1 LRKVR
6 FLVVA
11 LVAAIGI
18 SAVAYAQ
25 SNEYTVDAK
34 VPAGGSKKK
43 PKATGFT
50 FNFSVKDPAGNIPQ
64 IIQHYSLGV
73 AGTQVNTKVA
83 KTCTDAKINAGS
95 PPDDSVCPSKSK
107 IGSGSIT
114 AVIGTPGQP
123 MDSKA
128 ADCTLDLTIYNAGAN
143 KATLF
148 LKTKTDASGNA
159 GSNCA
164 GAIIQ
169 QALPAK
175 WVKKNGGTALDFDV
189 PSVPFRHPAP
199 GIDASVID
207 VQSKLN
213 KITAKVGKKKRGYF
227 ESIGC
232 SGDRTATATFTDE
245 SGATATATGSAG
257 DC

>member
-1 LRKVR
+1 MR

-11 LVAAIGI
+11 LLAALGI
-18 SAVAYAQ
+18 TAVAIAQ
-25 SNEYTVDAK
+25 TNSYTINAK
-34 VPAGGSKKK
+34 VPSGGSKKK
-43 PKATGFT
+43 PKAGGFT
-50 FNFSVKDPAGNIPQ
+50 FNFTVTDPAGNIPQ
-64 IIQHYSLGV
+64 IIQHYSLGIQ
-73 AGTQVNTKVA
+73 GTQVNTKVA
-83 KTCTDAKINAGS
+83 KACPATKINAGS
-95 PPDDSVCPSKSK
+95 PPDDSVCPAKSK
-107 IGSGSIT
+107 IGSGEVS

-123 MDSKA
+123 LDQKA
-128 ADCTLDLTIYNAGAN
+128 ADCTLDLTIYNGGTN

-148 LKTKTDASGNA
+148 LKTQTDASGNA

-199 GIDASVID
+199 GIDASVVD

>member
-1 LRKVR
+1 MR

-11 LVAAIGI
+11 LLAALGI
-18 SAVAYAQ
+18 TAVAIAQ
-25 SNEYTVDAK
+25 TNSYTINAK
-34 VPAGGSKKK
+34 VPSGGSKKK
-43 PKATGFT
+43 PKAGGFT
-50 FNFSVKDPAGNIPQ
+50 FNFTVTDPAGNIPQ
-64 IIQHYSLGV
+64 IIQHYSLGIQ
-73 AGTQVNTKVA
+73 GTQVNTKVA
-83 KTCTDAKINAGS
+83 KACPATKINAGS
-95 PPDDSVCPSKSK
+95 PPDDSVCPAKSK
-107 IGSGSIT
+107 IGSGEVS

-123 MDSKA
+123 LDQKA
-128 ADCTLDLTIYNAGAN
+128 ADCTLDLTIYNGGTN

-148 LKTKTDASGNA
+148 LKTQTDASGNA

-199 GIDASVID
+199 GIDASV
-207 VQSKLN
+207 VGVKSQLKNVKGKL
-213 KITAKVGKKKRGYF
+213 KGKKRGYF

-232 SGDRTATATFTDE
+232 EGERHVTATFTDE
-245 SGATATATGSAG
+245 QNNAVPVDAIAG
-257 DC
+257 KC